1 VGALVEYRRDG
12 RVAVITMDDGK
23 VNALSNQMLGELD
36 AALDRA
42 GADGDVVLLTG
53 RAGVL
58 SAGFDLPTLGAGGPE
73 AFTMVRSGFE
83 LAARLLSFPTPVIV
97 ACSGHAVAMGVF
109 LVLSADYRVGA
120 SGPYKLQANE
130 VAIGLPLPGAA
141 IEILRLRLNPAH
153 FSRAALLAEAYTP
166 DTAVEAG
173 FLDRVVPAGELTDT
187 ALAVARSAA
196 ALDLDAHAA
205 SKQRARGAT
214 LDTIRAAIDADARAL
229 RLPA

>member
-1 VGALVEYRRDG
+1 MDPLVEYRLDG

-23 VNALSNQMLGELD
+23 VNALSGRMLGELD

-42 GADGDVVLLTG
+42 AADGGVVLLTG
-53 RAGVL
+53 RPGVF
-58 SAGFDLPTLGAGGPE
+58 SAGFDLPSLGAGGTE
-73 AFTMVRSGFE
+73 ASAMVRAGFE

-120 SGPYKLQANE
+120 AGPYKLQANE
-130 VAIGLPLPGAA
+130 VAIGLTLPGAA
-141 IEILRLRLNPAH
+141 IEILRQRLSPAH
-153 FSRAALLAEAYTP
+153 FTRAALLAEAYTP

-173 FLDRVVPAGELTDT
+173 ILDRVVPADELVAST
-187 ALAVARSAA
+187 LAVAERAA
-196 ALDLDAHAA
+196 ALDVDAHAA
-205 SKQRARGAT
+205 SKQRARSAT
-214 LDTIRAAIDADARAL
+214 LDAIRTAIDADAQAL

>member
-1 VGALVEYRRDG
+1 
-12 RVAVITMDDGK
+12 MDDGK

-42 GADGDVVLLTG
+42 AADGAVVLLAG
-53 RAGVL
+53 RPGVF
-58 SAGFDLPTLGAGGPE
+58 SAGFDLSTLGSGGTE
-73 AFTMVRSGFE
+73 AFAMVRAGFE

-97 ACSGHAVAMGVF
+97 ACTGHAVAMGLFV
-109 LVLSADYRVGA
+109 VLSADYRVGA
-120 SGPYKLQANE
+120 AGPYKLQANE
-130 VAIGLPLPGAA
+130 VAIGITLPGAA
-141 IEILRLRLNPAH
+141 IEILRQRLSAAH
-153 FSRAALLAEAYTP
+153 FTRAALLAEPYTP

-173 FLDRVVPAGELTDT
+173 ILDRVVPAAELMD
-187 ALAVARSAA
+187 AARASAEHAA

-214 LDTIRAAIDADARAL
+214 VEAIRAAIDIDAQAL